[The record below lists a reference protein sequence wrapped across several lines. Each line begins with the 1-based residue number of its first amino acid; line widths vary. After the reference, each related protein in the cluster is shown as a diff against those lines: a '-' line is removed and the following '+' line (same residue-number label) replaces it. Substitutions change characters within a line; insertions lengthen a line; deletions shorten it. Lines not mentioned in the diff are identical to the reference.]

1 MTTKTTDR
9 ALDTRQYPVVDPMSL
24 PGEIRPLPDGMFQ
37 NPHFF
42 YVVSTLHSRYADD
55 PTVFVDGNTI
65 VCYNPDNLN
74 DRVFPDCYVAFD
86 VDADAIMAQNG
97 YLTWQVGKPPDFVL
111 EIASVS
117 TFRRDLTVKRD
128 LYAAIGVPENWRFD
142 STGGDYYGQPLA
154 GERLVDGSY
163 EPIELSVNAD
173 GYLSGWSE
181 VLGLYLCAGDDG
193 RLRFYDPVAGCYLLD
208 LTETRA
214 ARRESENARRESE
227 AALSEE
233 RARVRELE
241 EELRRLRGR

>member
-1 MTTKTTDR
+1 MTTKTTDQ
-9 ALDTRQYPVVDPMSL
+9 ALDTGQYPVVDPMSL
-24 PGEIRPLPDGMFQ
+24 PDEIRPLPDGMFQ
-37 NPHFF
+37 NPYFF
-42 YVVSTLHSRYADD
+42 YAVSTLHSRYADD

-117 TFRRDLTVKRD
+117 TARRDLTVKRD

-173 GYLSGWSE
+173 GFLSGWSE
-181 VLGLYLCAGDDG
+181 MLNLYLCVGDVG
-193 RLRFYDPVAGCYLLD
+193 RLLFYDPTAGCYLRNLE
-208 LTETRA
+208 ETRA
-214 ARRESENARRESE
+214 ALREEQAKV
-227 AALSEE
+227 
-233 RARVRELE
+233 RALE
-241 EELRRLRGR
+241 EDLRRLQS

>member
-1 MTTKTTDR
+1 MTTKTTDQ
-9 ALDTRQYPVVDPMSL
+9 ALDTGQYPVVDPMSL
-24 PGEIRPLPDGMFQ
+24 PDEIRPLPDGMFQ

-55 PTVFVDGNTI
+55 PTVFVDGNTV

-117 TFRRDLTVKRD
+117 TTGRDLTVKRD

-163 EPIELSVNAD
+163 EPVELSVNAD
-173 GYLSGWSE
+173 GFLSGWSE
-181 VLGLYLCAGDDG
+181 MLNLYLCAGDDG
-193 RLRFYDPVAGCYLLD
+193 RLLFYDPAAGYYLLS
-208 LTETRA
+208 LVETRA
-214 ARRESENARRESE
+214 ALREK
-227 AALSEE
+227 
-233 RARVRELE
+233 RAKVRALE
-241 EELRRLRGR
+241 EELRRLRS